1 MSADTP
7 RSVKKDPEA
16 SDASNNDSLN
26 KTNSDNNESSESVQ
40 DSPFE
45 LMLQSLLAGPLDT
58 TIWRLNGVRDSQV
71 ALTTQLNLLMT
82 ALTTYRDETRPVK
95 LKETVEQIKDGKKR
109 LQAINNTL
117 AVVESRIRR
126 IRDRLVA
133 DQQQS
138 LESSPRRVLG

>member
-7 RSVKKDPEA
+7 RSVKNDSEI
-16 SDASNNDSLN
+16 SDTSNHDRFSEINNDN
-26 KTNSDNNESSESVQ
+26 DESSESVQ

-45 LMLQSLLAGPLDT
+45 LTLQSLLAGPLDT
-58 TIWRLNGVRDSQV
+58 TIWRLKGVRDSQV

-82 ALTTYRDETRPVK
+82 ALATYRNETRPVK
-95 LKETVEQIKDGKKR
+95 LKDTVEQIKDGKKR
-109 LQAINNTL
+109 LQAINTTL

-133 DQQQS
+133 DQQQA